1 MAYSYGII
9 DSNAASY
16 LQLEHFLEEYEAFHC
31 VANNATPEEGLN
43 SILKFKPDLVF
54 VNLQQNASA
63 SFEMV
68 RELFQYLDHIPLF
81 IGMASSESHA
91 YQAIKHQFFDYWV
104 LPFNEF
110 EIRKTL
116 LKLQKRLPVPDKAPT
131 LCLQSYKD
139 YQYLNTDEILYL
151 QADNNAT
158 DFILKDGSKISA
170 FKTLK
175 SFEKQLPS
183 NFVRVHQSFILNRD
197 YISRINYGKSR
208 CTLQFGKAE
217 LPFSRGYRT
226 NVDALKEILTQRAL
240 SNND

>member
-16 LQLEHFLEEYEAFHC
+16 LQLEHFLEEYESFHC

-54 VNLQQNASA
+54 VNLQQNASS

-68 RELFQYLDHIPLF
+68 RELFQYLDRVPLF
-81 IGMASSESHA
+81 IGMATSQDHA
-91 YQAIKHQFFDYWV
+91 YQAIKHQFFDYWI

-116 LKLQKRLPVPDKAPT
+116 LKLQKGLPVPDTAPT

-139 YQYLNTDEILYL
+139 YQYLKTDEILYL

-158 DFILKDGSKISA
+158 DFILKDGSRISA

-183 NFVRVHQSFILNRD
+183 NFVRVHQSYILNRD
-197 YISRINYGKSR
+197 YISRINYGKNK
-208 CTLQFGKAE
+208 CTLKFGKAE

-240 SNND
+240 SNNG